1 MPISWANRYV
11 KKRAVANKLFF
22 LLYLFVV
29 LRITNNR
36 YRRTMKKMVCLLSVC
51 LALASCGMQGRSE
64 KEIQTSDKA
73 VVENSE
79 VTAKDHVEVVYFHGK
94 QRCATC
100 IAIENNTLAVMKENL
115 SEQVKKGEVVFKV
128 IDISKKENEK
138 IAEKYEVTWSSLLV
152 VRYKNGQETAENMTQ
167 FAFGNARKSPEV
179 FKEGLVKTVNDML
192 K

>member
-1 MPISWANRYV
+1 
-11 KKRAVANKLFF
+11 
-22 LLYLFVV
+22 
-29 LRITNNR
+29 
-36 YRRTMKKMVCLLSVC
+36 MVCLLSVC
-51 LALASCGMQGRSE
+51 LALASCGMQGRNE

-79 VTAKDHVEVVYFHGK
+79 VTAKDHVEVLYFHGK

-138 IAEKYEVTWSSLLV
+138 IAE
-152 VRYKNGQETAENMTQ
+152 NMRLPGRHCLWCAIKMDRRQ
-167 FAFGNARKSPEV
+167 RKI
-179 FKEGLVKTVNDML
+179 
-192 K
+192 

>member
-1 MPISWANRYV
+1 MNQILFLIAVCFAFISCNMNAKNGTE
-11 KKRAVANKLFF
+11 A
-22 LLYLFVV
+22 
-29 LRITNNR
+29 
-36 YRRTMKKMVCLLSVC
+36 
-51 LALASCGMQGRSE
+51 
-64 KEIQTSDKA
+64 QTQK
-73 VVENSE
+73 E
-79 VTAKDHVEVVYFHGK
+79 VTVKDHVEVLYFHGK

-100 IAIENNTLAVMKENL
+100 IAIEDNTLAVMKENL

-138 IAEKYEVTWSSLLV
+138 IAEKYEVTWSSLFV

>member
-1 MPISWANRYV
+1 
-11 KKRAVANKLFF
+11 
-22 LLYLFVV
+22 
-29 LRITNNR
+29 
-36 YRRTMKKMVCLLSVC
+36 MKKILFLIAVCF
-51 LALASCGMQGRSE
+51 AFISCNMNAKNGTE
-64 KEIQTSDKA
+64 AQTQK
-73 VVENSE
+73 E
-79 VTAKDHVEVVYFHGK
+79 VTVKDHVEVLYFHGK

-138 IAEKYEVTWSSLLV
+138 IAEKYEVTWSSLFV

-167 FAFGNARKSPEV
+167 FAFGNACKSPEV

>member
-1 MPISWANRYV
+1 
-11 KKRAVANKLFF
+11 
-22 LLYLFVV
+22 
-29 LRITNNR
+29 
-36 YRRTMKKMVCLLSVC
+36 MVCLLSVC

-73 VVENSE
+73 VVRNSE
-79 VTAKDHVEVVYFHGK
+79 VTAKDHVEVLYFHGK

-100 IAIENNTLAVMKENL
+100 IAIKNNTLAVMKENL

-138 IAEKYEVTWSSLLV
+138 IAEKYEVTWSSLFV
-152 VRYKNGQETAENMTQ
+152 VGYKNGQETAENMTQ

-179 FKEGLVKTVNDML
+179 FKEGLVKTINDML